1 MVAKAHVAYRTIKV
15 ISIALVLAMVPIIGV
30 VAQSSPGGPS
40 VTPGNVGKANEP
52 TGFGYRLMKGGALP
66 SGGVV
71 VEEYGRFRW
80 VVTPQQV
87 PAQPLLS
94 QARSA
99 YPTLQFRG
107 ESIPAAPVS
116 DAIRSRLA
124 GRPAVKNAYLIQFS
138 GPFKTDVWSKK
149 LKKTGVRLV
158 NYVPS
163 DGFLVWANGRQ
174 LLQALGLK
182 TSTGYPMVHAVVSVE
197 WDKRIEP
204 ALRDLANGRPPAGA
218 PAAWVNGQPIAVHA
232 WAFSDGALADVL
244 AQIKAVDPGAQV
256 VHDAGDT
263 YVTASLSLADIVVLA
278 KQTPGLKYVEIV
290 RPKVLHNDLVS
301 LPQVCDV
308 ETEWTS
314 GWTGAGVIVDHND
327 SGVDTTHPDFP
338 ASSIQATSGPMAT
351 ASSDNTHG
359 THTAGSVLGRG
370 LAASTP
376 TNTSGCGD
384 QYAPESTV
392 RGMAWGAKLATN
404 NIFDSGGIGGDTSM
418 MQWGVQQ
425 GAQVSTN
432 SWGYGTQSSPDT
444 TYDSHA
450 IAVDTAVRDADSGT
464 AGNQQLA
471 IFFSAGNSGS
481 SASTVG
487 SPGLGK
493 DVVTVGASQNARCG
507 SYVPSYQSGPDI
519 DTVAAFSSRGPS
531 QGRIKPD
538 ICTPGTDVLSVQS
551 GRPRAKGSGGTRVGR
566 AIIMRWTR
574 EPAWPVP

>member
-1 MVAKAHVAYRTIKV
+1 
-15 ISIALVLAMVPIIGV
+15 
-30 VAQSSPGGPS
+30 
-40 VTPGNVGKANEP
+40 
-52 TGFGYRLMKGGALP
+52 MKGGALP

-232 WAFSDGALADVL
+232 WASRTEPWLTCWRRSRPSIRAP
-244 AQIKAVDPGAQV
+244 K
-256 VHDAGDT
+256 
-263 YVTASLSLADIVVLA
+263 LS
-278 KQTPGLKYVEIV
+278 TMPE
-290 RPKVLHNDLVS
+290 
-301 LPQVCDV
+301 
-308 ETEWTS
+308 
-314 GWTGAGVIVDHND
+314 
-327 SGVDTTHPDFP
+327 
-338 ASSIQATSGPMAT
+338 
-351 ASSDNTHG
+351 
-359 THTAGSVLGRG
+359 
-370 LAASTP
+370 TP
-376 TNTSGCGD
+376 T
-384 QYAPESTV
+384 
-392 RGMAWGAKLATN
+392 
-404 NIFDSGGIGGDTSM
+404 
-418 MQWGVQQ
+418 
-425 GAQVSTN
+425 
-432 SWGYGTQSSPDT
+432 
-444 TYDSHA
+444 
-450 IAVDTAVRDADSGT
+450 
-464 AGNQQLA
+464 
-471 IFFSAGNSGS
+471 
-481 SASTVG
+481 
-487 SPGLGK
+487 
-493 DVVTVGASQNARCG
+493 
-507 SYVPSYQSGPDI
+507 
-519 DTVAAFSSRGPS
+519 
-531 QGRIKPD
+531 
-538 ICTPGTDVLSVQS
+538 
-551 GRPRAKGSGGTRVGR
+551 
-566 AIIMRWTR
+566 
-574 EPAWPVP
+574 